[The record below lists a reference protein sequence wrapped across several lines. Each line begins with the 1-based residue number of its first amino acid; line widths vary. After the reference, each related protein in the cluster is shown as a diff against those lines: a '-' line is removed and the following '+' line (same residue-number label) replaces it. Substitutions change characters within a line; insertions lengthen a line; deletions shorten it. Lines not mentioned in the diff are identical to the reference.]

1 MMAKRKNQVTTQ
13 AKLYSILAIS
23 QLKNLRLAVG
33 ILAMYL

>member
-1 MMAKRKNQVTTQ
+1 MAERKNLAMTQ
-13 AKLYSILAIS
+13 AKLYFILANS

>member
-1 MMAKRKNQVTTQ
+1 MAKRKNLAMTQ
-13 AKLYSILAIS
+13 ARLYSILASS